1 MHRDV
6 IYQYPAEVE
15 PLGDSPRCNNQGMYI
30 KGRLITVQGHPE
42 FNEEIM
48 RGLLESRRSQ
58 GIFDDSVYKD
68 GIERVANHHDGVA
81 VPKAFINF
89 LLED

>member
-1 MHRDV
+1 MHRDEV
-6 IYQYPAEVE
+6 FQYPSGVE
-15 PLGDSPRCNNQGMYI
+15 HLGDSPRCPVQGMYI

-48 RGLLESRRSQ
+48 RGLLKSRYSQ
-58 GIFDDSVYKD
+58 GIFGDELYQD
-68 GIERVANHHDGVA
+68 GLDRVANHHDGVA
-81 VPKAFINF
+81 VSRAFIKF